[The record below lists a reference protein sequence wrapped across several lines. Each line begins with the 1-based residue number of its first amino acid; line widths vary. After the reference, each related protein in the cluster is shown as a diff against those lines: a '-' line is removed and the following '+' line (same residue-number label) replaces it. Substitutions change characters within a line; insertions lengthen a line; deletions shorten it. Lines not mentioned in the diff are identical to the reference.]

1 MTKESLVFKTDYK
14 MLNKHFKTES
24 YKILMHHFQ
33 TIENTLIILKENH
46 LTKIKTPYW
55 LINELEKINDDRCRE
70 LNNMKKELDK

>member
-1 MTKESLVFKTDYK
+1 
-14 MLNKHFKTES
+14 
-24 YKILMHHFQ
+24 MHHFQ